1 MAKPKRDDKEKDV
14 QDKWEERIKKAKK
27 FREEDFEN
35 NFQTKLGLSYYEGN
49 QKPDGVI
56 ANEWIT
62 VNKIFSH
69 LRTQLPLL
77 YSVDPYFYIKL
88 KRTKSLDPIQIA
100 SQEAKAEK
108 RQAMINYLKVE
119 LNLKQKARLGVQ
131 DAHFEYGVMKTH
143 YTAELVENPDKGK
156 PIMSESDGEDDESI
170 PLFGDDGVQ
179 LIEPDEIP
187 INERYVIQRVRAC
200 DFLFSEDAGTLQD
213 KWHWVAE
220 KIVLTKEEAKK
231 NHWIDNSALKD
242 APTFQKE
249 DKKNEDGKISS
260 SFSKTKVE
268 NVKDKEQ
275 DVYVGWEIYD
285 LDNKE
290 WLMILEDAPRPIRMP
305 GKLPP
310 GTEDMPYSILR
321 FALRENSPYPIPMVS
336 QALDVQK
343 EFNMARSKIQTHR
356 KRFNR
361 KYVMGEA
368 AFSDPQAEAAK
379 LEHGEDGTVL
389 MAQGLSGEGAV
400 WAIQEASLDQ
410 QSFQEIAMLSNDIVE
425 ELGSSGEARGV
436 ADADTAT
443 QASLIDKRLE
453 VREGD
458 MMGEVID
465 WVKDIAKKL
474 DQLVQ
479 AHITEDEAVKI
490 TGVNGEEIW
499 QDIRTSDFD
508 EIEGEYDYSVN
519 VGSTLPRVPSQ
530 ERSQWMAFLQVLGG
544 YPQLMSNRPLMK
556 KMAEM
561 HHIEDDSM
569 VEELVKL
576 GQQALQQA
584 GAMPQGGQGSVAG
597 VEENNPISKIIGAAQ
612 GSLGGTNNGGGGGD
626 VQQ

>member
-1 MAKPKRDDKEKDV
+1 MARPKRDDKEKDV

-290 WLMILEDAPRPIRMP
+290 WLMI
-305 GKLPP
+305 GH
-310 GTEDMPYSILR
+310 
-321 FALRENSPYPIPMVS
+321 AL
-336 QALDVQK
+336 
-343 EFNMARSKIQTHR
+343 FN
-356 KRFNR
+356 
-361 KYVMGEA
+361 
-368 AFSDPQAEAAK
+368 
-379 LEHGEDGTVL
+379 
-389 MAQGLSGEGAV
+389 
-400 WAIQEASLDQ
+400 
-410 QSFQEIAMLSNDIVE
+410 
-425 ELGSSGEARGV
+425 
-436 ADADTAT
+436 T
-443 QASLIDKRLE
+443 Q
-453 VREGD
+453 VR
-458 MMGEVID
+458 V
-465 WVKDIAKKL
+465 
-474 DQLVQ
+474 
-479 AHITEDEAVKI
+479 T
-490 TGVNGEEIW
+490 
-499 QDIRTSDFD
+499 
-508 EIEGEYDYSVN
+508 
-519 VGSTLPRVPSQ
+519 
-530 ERSQWMAFLQVLGG
+530 
-544 YPQLMSNRPLMK
+544 
-556 KMAEM
+556 
-561 HHIEDDSM
+561 
-569 VEELVKL
+569 
-576 GQQALQQA
+576 
-584 GAMPQGGQGSVAG
+584 
-597 VEENNPISKIIGAAQ
+597 
-612 GSLGGTNNGGGGGD
+612 
-626 VQQ
+626 